1 MTKKQGIEKNKSS
14 FKAENYGEV
23 LAAVNNMELVS
34 FEEDG
39 GYQGE
44 YLAVLKDDDR
54 LFYYIDSYG
63 SCSGCDWL
71 EDVKDWE
78 TNEVPYKEAVE
89 YCGDLKP
96 RYIVPADKP
105 LTIVSK
111 GEYEGWE
118 VSKE

>member
-1 MTKKQGIEKNKSS
+1 MKESKSS

-23 LAAVNNMELVS
+23 LAAINNMELVS

-39 GYQGE
+39 GYQGK

-71 EDVKDWE
+71 KDVTDWE
-78 TNEVPYKEAVE
+78 SGEIPYREAVN
-89 YCGDLKP
+89 YCADLKP
-96 RYIVPADKP
+96 EYIVPIDRP
-105 LTIVSK
+105 LEFK
-111 GEYEGWE
+111 KLGEYEGWE
-118 VSKE
+118 LIK